1 MRKGAFKERKGQE
14 QPFLSDQKA
23 LKHENRARIFSS
35 RHAGGE
41 LANASEGRASAPVP
55 NGRRMLR
62 WSRGGFKMYKAV
74 GRRLS
79 LPL

>member
-1 MRKGAFKERKGQE
+1 MRKGALKERKGQE
-14 QPFLSDQKA
+14 QPFLSDQNA

-55 NGRRMLR
+55 NGSRLLR
-62 WSRGGFKMYKAV
+62 WSRGGFQKHKAV
-74 GRRLS
+74 GPR
-79 LPL
+79 